1 MNFAG
6 STHSQE
12 STYFEEKVERARNKL
27 KEFPTLQEVLENFNL
42 ANRENHTENA
52 LLNIL
57 GMFGSEYT
65 SQESKLKYEFVLKEM
80 DNLLKDLL
88 KNLSKEKRNNLIRR
102 LNIFGENNFELMN
115 ELEFCVELR
124 TNKKLSDVHYENL
137 NKGNHDFN
145 LKIEGEEFNIEVTS
159 LGKSQIQQIVEE
171 AFNLASKEIFSAIP
185 KKVYL
190 QIEVVTD
197 RILKEENNKVVE
209 IKSRIMEDYEKLK
222 DLIWV
227 NKNGLCILGKNLG
240 DPTKSLYEIKDI
252 FEYYQE
258 FGQRLSQLLLNN
270 EGVSFL
276 KKTQIKDITESS
288 IISFIIGNAKFGAV
302 EIHSQCSHPSNSE
315 DLRKKSLINQ
325 LKRRIKDKIVLG
337 QLKGKKNPMIAIRFE
352 DFSFMHY
359 SSDSD
364 IWWEENGKELKGIVE
379 SVFKETKN
387 KEILGV
393 LLYENSIKQSKFFQN
408 PNRLADENL
417 FKKIEVL
424 KN

>member
-1 MNFAG
+1 MNFSG
-6 STHSQE
+6 STHSPE
-12 STYFEEKVERARNKL
+12 STYFDEKVERARIKL
-27 KEFPTLQEVLENFNL
+27 KEFPALQKVLDNFNL

-57 GMFGSEYT
+57 GMFGSEYS
-65 SQESKLKYEFVLKEM
+65 SQDTKLKYEYILREM
-80 DNLLKDLL
+80 DNILKDLL
-88 KNLSKEKRNNLIRR
+88 KNLSKEKRNNLIKR
-102 LNIFGENNFELMN
+102 LNLFGENNFELMN
-115 ELEFCVELR
+115 ELEFFVELR
-124 TNKKLSDVHYENL
+124 TNNKLSDVHYENL

-145 LKIEGEEFNIEVTS
+145 LKIEGKEFNIEVTS

-171 AFNLASKEIFSAIP
+171 AFNLASKEIFSTIP
-185 KKVYL
+185 KKIYL

-209 IKSRIMEDYEKLK
+209 IKSRIIEDYEKLK
-222 DLIWV
+222 DIIWV
-227 NKNGLCILGKNLG
+227 NEEGLCILGKNLG

-276 KKTQIKDITESS
+276 KKTQIKDITENS
-288 IISFIIGNAKFGAV
+288 IISFIIGSAKFGAV
-302 EIHSQCSHPSNSE
+302 EIHSQCLHPSKSE
-315 DLRKKSLINQ
+315 ELRKKSLINQ
-325 LKRRIKDKIVLG
+325 LKRRIKDKIILG
-337 QLKGKKNPMIAIRFE
+337 QLRGKKNPIIAVRFE

-364 IWWEENGKELKGIVE
+364 IWWEENCRELKEIIE
-379 SVFKETKN
+379 SVFKETRD

-393 LLYENSIKQSKFFQN
+393 LLYENSINQSKFFQN
-408 PNRLADENL
+408 PNMPADENL